1 MTKRGVGR
9 PNENGKAFLE
19 HLNEGVRERVL
30 AVVSALESGTQ
41 DHKRQLYARQRT
53 RPHFVAF
60 CKAVKRLKLL
70 SSPRGRDEGKVLF
83 AIYVGALATIYAHS
97 QTLKADAAKALQT
110 IDKSSF
116 LSTFSSL
123 VSAKQWVKEELD
135 ELEFGDTDVCEFI
148 VHNASNQ

>member
-1 MTKRGVGR
+1 MKERDVGR
-9 PNENGKAFLE
+9 PNKKGKAFLE
-19 HLNEGVRERVL
+19 DLNEGVRESVL
-30 AVVSALESGTQ
+30 EVVSALETGTQ

-70 SSPRGRDEGKVLF
+70 SSPRGGDKGKVLF

-123 VSAKQWVKEELD
+123 VSAKEWVQKELD
-135 ELEFGDTDVCEFI
+135 ELETGDTDVCEFI